1 MSEQQDNPYKA
12 AYERERAARL
22 KAEQLLEDKS
32 RKLYQQ
38 NCRLEESYDQLRQQ
52 QDVLV
57 QSEKLATLGTLTAGV
72 AHEINNPLAYVI
84 SNVAAAQEYIESYDR
99 LIAFI
104 QTHEIEQLMPGA
116 LQQQWAELLV
126 ESDLEFMQQDYPDV
140 MADTREGLDR
150 VRDIV
155 HILRSFSRVQ
165 DAERQ
170 PADLVDALKSTL
182 RLLHNEI
189 KHRVNVVLELTEL
202 PQVRCNLNEM
212 NQVFTNL
219 IINAVHAMK
228 EATRPELR
236 ISSHVEEGWA
246 VLRFEDNGCGMADD
260 VVKEIFTPFYTTKPV
275 GEGTG
280 LGLSITWGIIQDHDG
295 EISVDSE
302 PGKGTRFTI
311 RLPVEAA

>member
-155 HILRSFSRVQ
+155 HSLRSFSRVQ

-182 RLLHNEI
+182 RLLHNEV
-189 KHRVNVVLELTEL
+189 KHRVNLELELTPL
-202 PQVRCNLNEM
+202 PLVRCNLNEL

-246 VLRFEDNGCGMADD
+246 VLRVEDNGCGMADD

>member
-104 QTHEIEQLMPGA
+104 QTHEIAQLMPEA

-155 HILRSFSRVQ
+155 HSLRSFSRVQ

-202 PQVRCNLNEM
+202 PLVRCNLNEM

-236 ISSHVEEGWA
+236 ISSYVEEGWA

>member
-155 HILRSFSRVQ
+155 HSLRSFSRVQ

-236 ISSHVEEGWA
+236 ISSYVEEGWA
-246 VLRFEDNGCGMADD
+246 VLRFEDNGCGVADD

>member
-1 MSEQQDNPYKA
+1 NPYKA

-32 RKLYQQ
+32 RELYQQ
-38 NCRLEESYDQLRQQ
+38 NRRLEESYDQLRQQ

-155 HILRSFSRVQ
+155 HSLRSFSRVQ

-182 RLLHNEI
+182 RLLHNEV
-189 KHRVNVVLELTEL
+189 KHRVNLELELTPL

-302 PGKGTRFTI
+302 PGKGTRFTV

>member
-104 QTHEIEQLMPGA
+104 QTHEIAQLMPEA

-155 HILRSFSRVQ
+155 HSLRSFSRVQ

-182 RLLHNEI
+182 RLLHNEV
-189 KHRVNVVLELTEL
+189 KHRVNLELELTPL
-202 PQVRCNLNEM
+202 PLVRCNLNEL

-246 VLRFEDNGCGMADD
+246 VLRVEDNGCGMADD

>member
-32 RKLYQQ
+32 RELYQQ
-38 NCRLEESYDQLRQQ
+38 NCRLEESYDQLQQ
-52 QDVLV
+52 QQNVLV

-84 SNVAAAQEYIESYDR
+84 SNVAAVREYVESYDR
-99 LIAFI
+99 LIKFV
-104 QTHEIEQLMPGA
+104 QDQDLERLLSPE
-116 LQQQWAELLV
+116 LQAQWAELLV
-126 ESDLEFMQQDYPDV
+126 ASDLEYMQQDYPDV
-140 MADTREGLDR
+140 MADIQEGLDR

-155 HILRSFSRVQ
+155 HSLRSFSRVK
-165 DAERQ
+165 DGERHA
-170 PADLVDALKSTL
+170 ADLVEALKSTL
-182 RLLHNEI
+182 RLLHNEV
-189 KHRVNVVLELTEL
+189 KHRVNVVLDMAQL
-202 PQVRCNLNEM
+202 PSVRCNLNEM

-228 EATRPELR
+228 DVPRPELR
-236 ISSHVEEGWA
+236 ISSHIEGSWA
-246 VLRFEDNGCGMADD
+246 VISFEDNGCGMPDN
-260 VVKEIFTPFYTTKPV
+260 VMKEIFTPFYTTKPV

-302 PGKGTRFTI
+302 PGRGTRFTL
-311 RLPVEAA
+311 RLPVKGD

>member
-104 QTHEIEQLMPGA
+104 QTHEIAQLMPEA

-155 HILRSFSRVQ
+155 HSLRSFSRVQ

-202 PQVRCNLNEM
+202 PLVRCNLNEM

>member
-104 QTHEIEQLMPGA
+104 QTHEIAQLMPEA

-155 HILRSFSRVQ
+155 HSLRSFSRVQ